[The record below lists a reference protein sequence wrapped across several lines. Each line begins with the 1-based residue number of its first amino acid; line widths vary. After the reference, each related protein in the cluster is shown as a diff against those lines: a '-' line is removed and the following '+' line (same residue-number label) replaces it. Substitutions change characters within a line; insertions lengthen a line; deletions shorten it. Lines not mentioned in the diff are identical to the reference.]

1 MQPRPRQTS
10 AFMNHVEGVP
20 INLYI
25 IMASGVEEVS
35 KDEEQVVTP
44 WVAHAGG
51 GQATIDYQKLIS
63 E

>member
-1 MQPRPRQTS
+1 
-10 AFMNHVEGVP
+10 MNHVEGVP